1 MNDVYEI
8 RIIKTNKLT
17 GEQQNNVQKQLNN
30 ISGDFSYYGYSRV
43 SYAIDI
49 TKSTRDNPILKII
62 KIEPIEGTIL
72 DEMDRLGKELDYHV
86 F

>member
-1 MNDVYEI
+1 MNEVYEI

-17 GEQQNNVQKQLNN
+17 DSQQTDVQKQLNN
-30 ISGDFSYYGYSRV
+30 ISGDFSYDGYSRV
-43 SYAIDI
+43 SYAIDK
-49 TKSTRDNPILKII
+49 TKSTMDNPLLKII

-72 DEMDRLGKELDYHV
+72 DEMDRLGKEIDYHV